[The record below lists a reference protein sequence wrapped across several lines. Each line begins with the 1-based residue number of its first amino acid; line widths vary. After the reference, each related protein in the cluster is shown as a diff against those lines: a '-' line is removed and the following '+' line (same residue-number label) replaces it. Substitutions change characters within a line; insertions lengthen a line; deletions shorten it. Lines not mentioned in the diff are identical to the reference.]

1 MPEFRE
7 TPKSEITAILAELD
21 GNDPDAAAER
31 LYPLVYAELKRLAMI
46 YMSRER
52 SNHTLQPTALVH
64 EAYLRITG
72 QKGIEFRNRQQFFA
86 IASNLMRQIL
96 VDHAR
101 SKGSL
106 KRGGQMILFS
116 SEDIELP
123 SELRSASLLALDDAL
138 TRLSGLDERQ
148 AKMIELKFFGGFSE
162 AEIGDFFGISSRT
175 VRREISSAK
184 LWLLRELKPG

>member
-1 MPEFRE
+1 ML
-7 TPKSEITAILAELD
+7 IALD
-21 GNDPDAAAER
+21 GNDPESSER
-31 LYPLVYAELKRLAMI
+31 LYPLVYDHLRRLAMI

-72 QKGIEFRNRQQFFA
+72 QKELEFRNRKQFFA
-86 IASNLMRQIL
+86 IASNVMRQIL

-101 SKGSL
+101 ARGSL
-106 KRGGQMILFS
+106 KRGGQAILFS
-116 SEDIELP
+116 SEDVDLP
-123 SELRSASLLALDDAL
+123 SEIRSASLLALDEAL
-138 TRLSGLDERQ
+138 TRLSTLDERQ
-148 AKMIELKFFGGFSE
+148 AKIIELKFFGGFNES
-162 AEIGDFFGISSRT
+162 EIGELFEISART